1 MYLSFWNGSDSDKE
15 EEQFFVERHGNSKY
29 SHASAYYR
37 KDTSLMDNIKEH
49 LKKGVSVD
57 EVHVELS
64 KENESVSSV
73 SQLVHDPKMIHN
85 LKQRVNPSK
94 AKEKNKK
101 NEGDKLIDLTQSDSF
116 VQTCVFDKD
125 CYSSFN
131 YLPHMLTD
139 LK

>member
-1 MYLSFWNGSDSDKE
+1 
-15 EEQFFVERHGNSKY
+15 
-29 SHASAYYR
+29 
-37 KDTSLMDNIKEH
+37 MDNIKGH

-57 EVHVELS
+57 EVYVELS

-101 NEGDKLIDLTQSDSF
+101 NERDKLIDLHSLIALFRQ
-116 VQTCVFDKD
+116 VC
-125 CYSSFN
+125 
-131 YLPHMLTD
+131 LTKTATHH
-139 LK
+139 LTIV